1 MALNIKL
8 LALSLTFVLL
18 APLMLMAQPLYIVG
32 GTILT
37 MTGRTID
44 QGIIRIE
51 DGKITYIGR
60 RLEVPETA
68 LQLNAEGKFI
78 TPGFIA
84 AHSSLGLSKEF
95 TDEQFGPITPGYRVV
110 DQMDMNDPGFA
121 EASYHGITTV
131 NVVPYSRRPM
141 AGVGAL
147 VKTDGNSW
155 QNRIVSPTS
164 ALSIFLIQES
174 VESPE
179 EEERSLAAEVEAIL
193 AIRINLQGA
202 LDIKLNRE
210 RATNQAAINNITEH
224 TDILLKTLNQEIP
237 VMIYANTPTE
247 IERGISLAE
256 DFELLP
262 IFINMGAVNQ
272 LWERF
277 QNNNVNIIYGP
288 VSQSFYSDWLNP
300 VEFRGFQELF
310 VRNFRSQI
318 LINDYGNEGS
328 GGIRNMLYRTATL
341 QRLGISQEEALQSIT
356 IDPARML
363 GVEDRLGTIEI
374 GKDAD
379 LNIFSESPLL
389 VQSVPD
395 IVIIDGEV
403 VTEARR

>member
-1 MALNIKL
+1 MARKIKSQL
-8 LALSLTFVLL
+8 LWMILLFL
-18 APLMLMAQPLYIVG
+18 APQMMAAEPLYIVG

-44 QGIIRIE
+44 KGIIRIE
-51 DGKITYIGR
+51 NGKITYIGR

-68 LQLNAEGKFI
+68 LQLNAEGKYI

-84 AHSSLGLSKEF
+84 AHSTLGLSKDF
-95 TDEQFGPITPGYRVV
+95 ADEHLDPITPGYRVV
-110 DQMDMNDPGFA
+110 DQIDLNDPGFA

-147 VKTDGNSW
+147 IKTDGSSW
-155 QNRIVSPTS
+155 QERTVSPAS

-174 VESPE
+174 VDSLE
-179 EEERSLAAEVEAIL
+179 EQERSLAVEVEAIL
-193 AIRINLQGA
+193 GIRINLQWA

-210 RATNQAAINNITEH
+210 RAANQAAINSITEH
-224 TDILLKTLNQEIP
+224 TDILLKALNQEIP

-247 IERGISLAE
+247 MERGISLAE

-262 IFINMGAVNQ
+262 IFINMGAVDQ
-272 LWERF
+272 LWGRF
-277 QNNNVNIIYGP
+277 QNNTVNIIFGP
-288 VSQSFYSDWLNP
+288 VNQTIYTEWLSP
-300 VEFRGFQELF
+300 VEFPLLQELF

-318 LINDYGNEGS
+318 LINDFGIEGS
-328 GGIRNMLYRTATL
+328 GGIRNVLYRTATL

-356 IDPARML
+356 VDPARML

-379 LNIFSESPLL
+379 LNIFSDSPLRI
-389 VQSVPD
+389 QSVPD
-395 IVIIDGEV
+395 IVIINGEV